1 MSTNTQLLPPSATAT
16 TATPGTATAA
26 APPVTV
32 AGVTPIV
39 DLDTGGVVALQAV
52 GGDLGD
58 GGSGHGDV
66 VALARTVL
74 DVSRSEALL
83 PLVLTLPTAAV
94 ISGSAALAPLH
105 EALRLSGRRPREII
119 LMLRGGFAET
129 DRRALVVGL
138 DGLRAIGYL
147 IAVGDLGTAHLPLDL
162 LTDTSPYLTVL
173 SPRLMARIPHDPR
186 RAALAGSLA
195 ALARSVGAHVLAPGV
210 TGEAQLS
217 AVRSWGVRLAQGP
230 LLAPGPSGRIHVPP
244 PVVEAEPAQLL
255 LGPRVQEFLLPAVTL
270 PEQATSEDAV
280 EVFSSEPSI
289 TSVILVDEYQ
299 RPKGSLDRSR
309 FLLSIASRFG
319 HALHGKKPAVRLA
332 DTVRAVPK
340 TTPAIA
346 AMQVAGRDAERV
358 YDDLVVT
365 DEVGRCMGIVR
376 VSDLIRQVAGM
387 QR

>member
-1 MSTNTQLLPPSATAT
+1 M
-16 TATPGTATAA
+16 
-26 APPVTV
+26 
-32 AGVTPIV
+32 
-39 DLDTGGVVALQAV
+39 QAV

-74 DVSRSEALL
+74 DVSRSEARL
-83 PLVLTLPTAAV
+83 PLVLALPTAAV

-119 LMLRGGFAET
+119 LTLRGGFSEA

-147 IAVGDLGTAHLPLDL
+147 IAVGDLGTAHVPPDL
-162 LTDTSPYLTVL
+162 LTDAAPYLAVL
-173 SPRLMARIPHDPR
+173 SPRLMARVARDPR
-186 RAALAGSLA
+186 RAALAESLA
-195 ALARSVGAHVLAPGV
+195 ALARNVGAHVLAPGL
-210 TGEAQLS
+210 TDEAQLA

-230 LLAPGPSGRIHVPP
+230 LLAPGPSGRIHVPLP
-244 PVVEAEPAQLL
+244 AVKPEPVQLL

-270 PEQATSEDAV
+270 PEEATSEDAV
-280 EVFSSEPSI
+280 EIFSSEPSI